1 MKIQVLNNLKKFFTW
16 RISAL
21 FRPLGPLEHRSSDA
35 SSAISFN
42 HVNQLI
48 FLISMIKKTVFIA
61 NKSAFKNFEFFE
73 GVLEPKRFKNYQSIV
88 NKQSFQDKNQFF
100 YYKFEKYK
108 SRAVFN
114 FVSGFPFFRTM
125 NFDGSKSSGRSSAT
139 ILPKAVSKTRLN

>member
-1 MKIQVLNNLKKFFTW
+1 MKIQVLNNLKKFLTW

-21 FRPLGPLEHRSSDA
+21 FRSLGPLEHRSSYV
-35 SSAISFN
+35 SSTISFN
-42 HVNQLI
+42 HVKYLI
-48 FLISMIKKTVFIA
+48 FLLSMIKTTDFIA
-61 NKSAFKNFEFFE
+61 KKSSFKNFELFE
-73 GVLEPKRFKNYQSIV
+73 GVLESTRFKNYQSID

-108 SRAVFN
+108 SKAVFN
-114 FVSGFPFFRTM
+114 FVSGFPFFLTM